1 MSSSPYSWFAAY
13 RSAALEANFSRLY
26 ARIDLA
32 LRAIEQRLDGPT
44 KLDEAEF
51 AEIQGALRALQLLST
66 DEKSGHR

>member
-32 LRAIEQRLDGPT
+32 LRAIEHRLDGPT
-44 KLDEAEF
+44 KLDEAEVT
-51 AEIQGALRALQLLST
+51 EIQGALRALQLLST